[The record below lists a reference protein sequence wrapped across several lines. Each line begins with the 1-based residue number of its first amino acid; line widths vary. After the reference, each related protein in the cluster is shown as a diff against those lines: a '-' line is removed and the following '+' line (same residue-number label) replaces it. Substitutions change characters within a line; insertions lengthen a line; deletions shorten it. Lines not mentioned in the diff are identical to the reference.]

1 METIFKTD
9 KYIKILV
16 GFEIFI
22 LLYVYSARQC
32 IYAWRSS
39 QHIDIMTLCGKIPLT
54 DASFSTLYFIN
65 KSAYVCAIVHESKFE
80 VQDSQTTQFSSLKYK
95 QKWQTKFHIRTS
107 NTWWKIWNNAS
118 KCSIGKIDQLII
130 SSIHLHIDKLESIRK
145 FTEFEA
151 FKPTYRNV
159 NRILVIQIKF
169 EMFLPAMK
177 KSKFMYLYTKRWR
190 EWEEARLI

>member
-1 METIFKTD
+1 
-9 KYIKILV
+9 
-16 GFEIFI
+16 
-22 LLYVYSARQC
+22 
-32 IYAWRSS
+32 
-39 QHIDIMTLCGKIPLT
+39 MTLSGKIPLI
-54 DASFSTLYFIN
+54 DASFS
-65 KSAYVCAIVHESKFE
+65 
-80 VQDSQTTQFSSLKYK
+80 
-95 QKWQTKFHIRTS
+95 
-107 NTWWKIWNNAS
+107 S

-177 KSKFMYLYTKRWR
+177 KSKFMYLYTKR
-190 EWEEARLI
+190 